1 MVLIVLKK
9 PQAFGIAAKQKLGQL
24 IFNTTVYI
32 SKTGIDRY
40 KRILAI
46 VYDEQ
51 HACTNEEMLKYGFAW
66 HFIRY
71 DDNARWQQLEDKAR
85 EQNIGLW
92 ADNNPIPPWEWRKE
106 NTLK

>member
-51 HACTNEEMLKYGFAW
+51 HTCINEEMLKCGLAW

-92 ADNNPIPPWEWRKE
+92 ADNNPYHPGSGEKKIP
-106 NTLK
+106 